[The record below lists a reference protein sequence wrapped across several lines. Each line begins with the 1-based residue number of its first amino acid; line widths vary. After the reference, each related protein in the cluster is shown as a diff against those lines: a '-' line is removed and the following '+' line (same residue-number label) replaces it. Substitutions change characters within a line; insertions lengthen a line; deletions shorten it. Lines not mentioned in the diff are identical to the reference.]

1 MRTSKQHYKFLDDL
15 EKKHLKKIN
24 LLIEQSRTKYK
35 NKIIENV
42 KKNQFVSGNFIINA
56 NTYKSIAEELFKSI
70 DELNLIMYK
79 QIAEYYY
86 KQAVKDVEDVVDE
99 EVKDKYDEKNL
110 GDILEKF
117 IVAKGVN
124 YVYNQEIERRMEY
137 YNSQMI
143 NANMAAINAKIQV
156 LEQKYINEH
165 YKDMIVDTL
174 NGTSNEISTT
184 LREQK
189 KQVGNFIDNVAVYVA
204 SETALQVFKENG
216 IEKVLWVAEEDD
228 RTCTICLDYNG
239 TVYNIDEVPTIPV
252 HLSCRCH
259 IEPLKE

>member
-35 NKIIENV
+35 NAIIE
-42 KKNQFVSGNFIINA
+42 KTKRNQFASSNFIIDESN
-56 NTYKSIAEELFKSI
+56 YKSIANDLFKGI
-70 DELNLIMYK
+70 DELNILMYED
-79 QIAEYYY
+79 IARHYY
-86 KQAVKDVEDVVDE
+86 KQALKDIEDVIDK
-99 EVKDKYDEKNL
+99 EVEDKYDEDNL
-110 GDILEKF
+110 KGILETF
-117 IVAKGVN
+117 IVAKGIN
-124 YVYNQEIERRMEY
+124 YAYPQELQRRLEY

-143 NANMAAINAKIQV
+143 NSSMATINKKAQT
-156 LEQKYINEH
+156 LEQDYINKN
-165 YKDMIVDTL
+165 YRNIVSSTL
-174 NGTSNEISTT
+174 NGASPEIAET
-184 LREQK
+184 LRVQK
-189 KQVGNFIDNVAVYVA
+189 KSICNFIDNVAVFVA

-216 IEKVLWVAEEDD
+216 ITKVLWVAEEDD

-239 TVYNIDEVPTIPV
+239 TVYNIDEAPTIPV

>member
-24 LLIEQSRTKYK
+24 LLIEQSKTKYK

-42 KKNQFVSGNFIINA
+42 KKNQFVSSNFIINA

-70 DELNLIMYK
+70 DELNVIMY
-79 QIAEYYY
+79 QDIAEYYY
-86 KQAVKDVEDVVDE
+86 NQAIKDIENIVEDEANDS
-99 EVKDKYDEKNL
+99 YDEDLITKLL
-110 GDILEKF
+110 GTF
-117 IVAKGVN
+117 IAAKGIN
-124 YVYNQEIERRMEY
+124 YVYTQEIERRMDY
-137 YNSQMI
+137 FNSQMI
-143 NANMAAINAKIQV
+143 NASMADINNEIQG
-156 LEQKYINEH
+156 LEQDY
-165 YKDMIVDTL
+165 L
-174 NGTSNEISTT
+174 NSHFVSLTDRALTSSNGAVSST
-184 LREQK
+184 LRTQK
-189 KQVGNFIDNVAVYVA
+189 KDIGNFIDNVTVFIA

-216 IEKVLWVAEEDD
+216 ITKVLWVAEEDD